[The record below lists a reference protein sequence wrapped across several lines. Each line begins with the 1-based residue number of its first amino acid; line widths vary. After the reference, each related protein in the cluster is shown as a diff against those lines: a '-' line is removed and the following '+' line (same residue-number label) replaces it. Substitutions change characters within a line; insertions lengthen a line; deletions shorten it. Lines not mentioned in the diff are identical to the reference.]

1 MDKVVRGIMICFLIV
16 SSCNTKSDIAD
27 IEKWKAEIVDTEK
40 SFAELAKKEGLQ
52 KAFLTYAAEDGVLSR
67 DNKIIKGKE
76 AMSTWFEGQS
86 LENVQLEWTPDFVDV
101 AASGDLGYTYGK
113 FTFSALGENG
123 EPLKSEGIFH
133 TVWKRQANGEWRFV
147 WD

>member
-1 MDKVVRGIMICFLIV
+1 MDKVVRGILICFLIV

-67 DNKIIKGKE
+67 DNKVIQGKE

-101 AASGDLGYTYGK
+101 AASGDLGYSYGK
-113 FTFSALGENG
+113 FVFSALDKDGETM
-123 EPLKSEGIFH
+123 KSEGIFH

>member
-1 MDKVVRGIMICFLIV
+1 MRKIGYLAILACLVLH
-16 SSCNTKSDIAD
+16 SCNHQDEFSN

-40 SFAELAKKEGLQ
+40 SFAELARKEGLQ
-52 KAFLTYAAEDGVLSR
+52 KAFLAYAAEDGVLSR
-67 DNKIIKGKE
+67 DNKIIQGKE

-101 AASGDLGYTYGK
+101 AVSGDLGYTYGK
-113 FTFSALGENG
+113 FIFSALGENG
-123 EPLKSEGIFH
+123 EPLNSEGIFH
-133 TVWKRQANGEWRFV
+133 TVWKRQAHGEWRFV